1 MDKSE
6 KLDQIAG
13 PLARAQAALRPLV
26 AKHEAKIKPRDK
38 PEYSYTYADLSDAL
52 DACLVPFNTNEIA
65 VIQEA
70 TTPENGVEVTTL
82 LLHSSGQWLES
93 KPLFMPVS
101 GGAQAVGSAI
111 TYARRYQLLG
121 MVGLAPKDDDGAEA
135 NANAPKTWERQAPP
149 KRSDAPASNGKPSAA
164 ENLAKLREAVEER
177 VERLRVLKELGT
189 TRQAWAEACS
199 AAGYD
204 DPLGNGKGPFGCGFE
219 PLGKIDRALKKEL
232 GDE

>member
-6 KLDQIAG
+6 QIDQIAG
-13 PLARAQAALRPLV
+13 ALAKAQASLRPLV
-26 AKHEAKIKPRDK
+26 AGHEAKIKPRDK
-38 PEYSYTYADLSDAL
+38 PEYSYTYADLADAL
-52 DACLVPFNTNEIA
+52 AACLPAFNANGIA

-70 TTPENGVEVTTL
+70 TTPENGVEVRTL
-82 LLHSSGQWLES
+82 LAHSSGQWMQS
-93 KPLFMPVS
+93 DPLFMPVS

-135 NANAPKTWERQAPP
+135 NANAPKTWDRQAPP
-149 KRSDAPASNGKPSAA
+149 KRNDAPASNGKPTAA
-164 ENLAKLREAVEER
+164 DNLNKLREAVEER
-177 VERLRVLKELGT
+177 VERFRIEKEIAT

-199 AAGYD
+199 VAGFD
-204 DPLGNGKGPFGCGFE
+204 DPIGNGKGPYGCGFE
-219 PLGKIDRALKKEL
+219 PLGKIDRALKKVL